1 MYSSEIQ
8 AAIRVLHNFGH
19 SLSRIIYIIYNE
31 YKIRISKS
39 EAKYFLDKVAER
51 EKSVNNISDE

>member
-19 SLSRIIYIIYNE
+19 SLSRIVYIIYKE
-31 YKIRISKS
+31 YKIRICKS
-39 EAKYFLDKVAER
+39 GTKYYLDKVAKR
-51 EKSVNNISDE
+51 EKSVNNISD